1 MGLVSLRPNNL
12 KLGMRDFFES
22 FDEAG
27 ELSEACVDVGP
38 AVMRSLVDAESEERR
53 SGGCGFGEVSMG
65 MVPY

>member
-1 MGLVSLRPNNL
+1 
-12 KLGMRDFFES
+12 MRDFFES